1 MIENE
6 AGNVYE
12 GSKMHRLL
20 GLNFKSKHIPI
31 VIYLLLPVPSKI
43 PLKLIIEADL
53 IFFLLVTT
61 DLTVGLDRHDSRYLL
76 KVFLLDQVTLP
87 SEACVK
93 QERHHCQ

>member
-6 AGNVYE
+6 AGNVNE

-20 GLNFKSKHIPI
+20 GLDFKSKHIPI
-31 VIYLLLPVPSKI
+31 VVYLLLPVPPKI

-53 IFFLLVTT
+53 IFFLLVAA

-76 KVFLLDQVTLP
+76 KVFLFDEVTLP

-93 QERHHCQ
+93 QERYHC

>member
-1 MIENE
+1 MIEDE
-6 AGNVYE
+6 TGNVDE

-31 VIYLLLPVPSKI
+31 VVYLLLPVPSEI

-61 DLTVGLDRHDSRYLL
+61 DLTVGLDSHDSRYLL
-76 KVFLLDQVTLP
+76 EVFLFDEVTLP
-87 SEACVK
+87 SEACVE
-93 QERHHCQ
+93 QEHNHCQ